1 MQDYGP
7 IRLALAVLAVSFAY
21 LTGLTAGARRR
32 GVAPLGRLYRWIL
45 RTAVASLAVLVSGG
59 LDPVSGVMLA
69 VVTAGVGIGFLR
81 GRRAP
86 KPPEDLSKLLFPK
99 E

>member
-1 MQDYGP
+1 MQDYEP
-7 IRLALAVLAVSFAY
+7 IRWALAVLAGSFAY
-21 LTGLTAGARRR
+21 LTGLAAGARLS

-59 LDPVSGVMLA
+59 LDAVSGIMLA
-69 VVTAGVGIGFLR
+69 VVTAGAGVGFLR
-81 GRRAP
+81 GRRPP

-99 E
+99 P